1 MMLTQKMVLSLIVGC
16 AALTSM
22 FVAPA
27 RVMAEPMMAPK
38 LEEAAKSSTI
48 VVAQYSSFKPF
59 QEPVTYFDGVMGHY
73 TVQKVM
79 KGPQIR
85 DPHINVAYAFHD
97 GSACL
102 EEKDWKFSEKVMP
115 KVGSSWILFLEE
127 PNWKSSNT
135 DNAYTTY
142 RGDFGRMP
150 ATAVNIEKVQKLL
163 TLTKQK

>member
-1 MMLTQKMVLSLIVGC
+1 VRNLVSGAVVGFILLAPVLADRQ
-16 AALTSM
+16 AA
-22 FVAPA
+22 FAK
-27 RVMAEPMMAPK
+27 PMMEPK
-38 LEEAAKSSTI
+38 LEEAVKSRF
-48 VVAQYSSFKPF
+48 VVIAQYSGYKAFR
-59 QEPVTYFDGVMGHY
+59 EPVTYFDGVMGRY
-73 TVQKVM
+73 LLEKVM

-102 EEKDWKFSEKVMP
+102 AEPDWKFSDKIMP

-135 DNAYTTY
+135 DNAFSTY

-150 ATAVNIEKVQKLL
+150 ATAANIEKVKKMISPQN
-163 TLTKQK
+163 